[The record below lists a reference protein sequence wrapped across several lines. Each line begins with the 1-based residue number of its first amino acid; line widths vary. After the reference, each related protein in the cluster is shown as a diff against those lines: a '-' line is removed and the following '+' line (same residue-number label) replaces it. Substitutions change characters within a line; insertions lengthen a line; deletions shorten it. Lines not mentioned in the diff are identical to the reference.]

1 MKERKKIDR
10 FFSEGFKDFEASPSP
25 HLWDNIQKELE
36 REKNGRKPIPLWI
49 KYGGVAALLALFLS
63 IGTWMFKSDRSLPDS
78 ITNENSVDSFEKVTK
93 DNDALQVKSPE
104 QKLATENNNSD
115 QEKES
120 NDLDENGN
128 SHSSTSRQQSK
139 NALVTSGNAE
149 NAILQPTTN
158 SKTKDSQTPNGKLN
172 GRENNTVAKTDTRLS
187 DIIPNQKDK
196 SFDNLEKEEGTQV
209 DFPESQ
215 SQNVAVGQI
224 PKSDTTDEKVASSN
238 KKSLLDAVAE
248 KKEQEKEDEEKDQNA
263 PERRWNITPNV
274 APVYYGA
281 MGSGS
286 SIAPDF
292 SDNPKSGDVN
302 MSYGLQVSYAIGK
315 RLSIRTGL
323 NNVDLSYSTS
333 NIVIATGPVARALPS
348 VDYGSQQTVVTALN
362 SASLNTN
369 APGNG
374 FGEITLKSTGSE
386 ARLVQSI
393 NYYEVPL
400 EVKYALI
407 DSKFGFNLIGGVSTL
422 FLGSN
427 EVAVKSDNF
436 SSVLG
441 EANNLSNVSF
451 STNVGLGMD
460 YKLSKSFIF
469 NIEPM
474 FKYQINPYSDSSVD
488 FKPFYLGIYS
498 GLSLKF

>member
-1 MKERKKIDR
+1 
-10 FFSEGFKDFEASPSP
+10 
-25 HLWDNIQKELE
+25 
-36 REKNGRKPIPLWI
+36 
-49 KYGGVAALLALFLS
+49 
-63 IGTWMFKSDRSLPDS
+63 
-78 ITNENSVDSFEKVTK
+78 
-93 DNDALQVKSPE
+93 
-104 QKLATENNNSD
+104 
-115 QEKES
+115 
-120 NDLDENGN
+120 
-128 SHSSTSRQQSK
+128 
-139 NALVTSGNAE
+139 
-149 NAILQPTTN
+149 
-158 SKTKDSQTPNGKLN
+158 
-172 GRENNTVAKTDTRLS
+172 
-187 DIIPNQKDK
+187 
-196 SFDNLEKEEGTQV
+196 
-209 DFPESQ
+209 
-215 SQNVAVGQI
+215 
-224 PKSDTTDEKVASSN
+224 
-238 KKSLLDAVAE
+238 
-248 KKEQEKEDEEKDQNA
+248 
-263 PERRWNITPNV
+263 
-274 APVYYGA
+274 
-281 MGSGS
+281 
-286 SIAPDF
+286 
-292 SDNPKSGDVN
+292 